1 VPSSEKQG
9 KVKWS
14 MSNRG
19 LKEALASGG
28 AIDVQPARLS
38 THCNYEHFDLLPLQ
52 SKPDSREYY
61 PHRLHNGV
69 ESYLPLSSQ

>member
-1 VPSSEKQG
+1 VPSSEKKG

-14 MSNRG
+14 MSNQG

-38 THCNYEHFDLLPLQ
+38 T
-52 SKPDSREYY
+52 
-61 PHRLHNGV
+61 
-69 ESYLPLSSQ
+69 